1 MRVLVVGATGFVG
14 GAVAR
19 HLAAVGHDVTGVVR
33 ASTTLPADIV
43 TVEGD
48 LDHRLPA
55 VVAEALRNDAVVLA
69 AQAPVDVEYA
79 EVSTLLDALAGTGK
93 TMLCTSGS
101 GVLMQR
107 TWGAWSADSFAEDDP
122 FTPEPLAA
130 RRVDTEH
137 LVRAA
142 PARGVRGIVLRP
154 PMLWGPGD
162 HGHLSQIYRS
172 VGLTGAACYI
182 GDGDNVYSE
191 LGWCPVH
198 GDMSAEIGEPRLR
211 ALAAI

>member
-1 MRVLVVGATGFVG
+1 MRVLAVGATGFVG

-33 ASTTLPADIV
+33 ASTTLPADIA

-79 EVSTLLDALAGTGK
+79 AVSTLLGALAGTGK
-93 TMLCTSGS
+93 TLLFTSGS

-107 TWGAWSADSFAEDDP
+107 TWGARSADSFAEDDP
-122 FTPEPLAA
+122 FTPE
-130 RRVDTEH
+130 
-137 LVRAA
+137 
-142 PARGVRGIVLRP
+142 
-154 PMLWGPGD
+154 
-162 HGHLSQIYRS
+162 
-172 VGLTGAACYI
+172 
-182 GDGDNVYSE
+182 
-191 LGWCPVH
+191 
-198 GDMSAEIGEPRLR
+198 
-211 ALAAI
+211 